1 MAGNLSIVHD
11 EHSQAPAPRD
21 RGYLSSQDML
31 ARMTRILEI
40 MESVMKDGTHY
51 GQIPG
56 TPKPTLYKA
65 GAEKLLVTF
74 QIAASVKDVIDLST
88 ADEARY
94 RVRVEGVSQATGV
107 VLGEAWGEC
116 SSNEEKYRWRRP
128 VCDEEFTDTPADQ
141 RREVYKR
148 GPGGKAYKQK
158 QVRTSPADVANTILQ
173 MATKRA
179 LVPMT
184 RVVLACS
191 DIFAQ
196 DLEDMPEELR
206 EFVVEGEPKP
216 GMQAP
221 QRKSE
226 QTASGPK
233 KDEPSTTLPAGAVL
247 VTDTKAT
254 DGESNGRKW
263 VLFTVWFSD
272 GRKGGTFDT
281 NVAAIADM
289 AKHDKRPMWP
299 VLTQVEGK
307 KPGTFKLMGFEA
319 AKDKP
324 APPAAPEKAAETPA
338 TSEKGTEPPSG
349 ALTAEDIPWS
359 S

>member
-1 MAGNLSIVHD
+1 MASNLTVVHD
-11 EHSQAPAPRD
+11 EHAQAPAPRD
-21 RGYLSSQDML
+21 RGVLGSQDVL

-40 MESVMKDGTHY
+40 MESVMKDGTHF

-74 QIAASVKDVIDLST
+74 QIAAATKDVIDLST

-94 RVRVEGVSQATGV
+94 RVRVEGVSQVSGV

-116 SSNEEKYRWRRP
+116 SSNEEKYRWRKP
-128 VCDEEFTDTPADQ
+128 VCDEEYTETSADQ

-148 GPGGKAYKQK
+148 GTGGKAYKQK

-206 EFVVEGEPKP
+206 ESITEGESKP
-216 GMQAP
+216 GIQAP

-226 QTASGPK
+226 TKPAEPTAAAAP
-233 KDEPSTTLPAGAVL
+233 LPPGAVL
-247 VTDTKAT
+247 VTKVQAVDFKQDGQPRTAFVVFFSTGERAAT
-254 DGESNGRKW
+254 LSETLAESAR
-263 VLFTVWFSD
+263 VLEKQKTPTV
-272 GRKGGTFDT
+272 
-281 NVAAIADM
+281 
-289 AKHDKRPMWP
+289 P
-299 VLTQVEGK
+299 VC
-307 KPGTFKLMGFEA
+307 KPGVKPNTFELMEF
-319 AKDKP
+319 KTP
-324 APPAAPEKAAETPA
+324 APPAAPEPTP
-338 TSEKGTEPPSG
+338 S
-349 ALTAEDIPWS
+349 LTAEDIPWNS
-359 S
+359 